1 MSKTKYHRDS
11 NKGRL
16 VLGLTVRL
24 APYAASYVDNPQQ
37 SAPSARAEQN
47 NWRLSAVLVPSTPLF
62 AMTADCSGL
71 HQLPSSTARFRSLL
85 RYRLTV
91 STGQTG
97 TVADL
102 KQPLETVLV
111 SVATQPSLFSFF
123 FFSSLS
129 LVRLLRLH
137 SVSTTP
143 GQIRC
148 DTDESRSLAKKRSF
162 VLSSIY
168 FACICV
174 TGSC

>member
-123 FFSSLS
+123 FLLLSLS
-129 LVRLLRLH
+129 SVSSDCTQSVRLRVKFGVTQTSPGVWLKREVSFLAVYILRV
-137 SVSTTP
+137 SV
-143 GQIRC
+143 
-148 DTDESRSLAKKRSF
+148 
-162 VLSSIY
+162 
-168 FACICV
+168 
-174 TGSC
+174 